1 VTTAAVFAGPPGTH
15 STELTTMTTSQPN
28 LAPGT
33 HSTVPDT
40 RAHVGPTT
48 EKGTSRYDW
57 TVAHPGIDQLR
68 RVVDTA
74 RLDVVEH
81 PIYTRLHNLDDINI
95 FCRSH
100 VFAVWDFMSL
110 LKNLQRQLTCTEVPW
125 TPRGS
130 AVSRR
135 LINDI
140 VLVEESDQLDTG
152 FTSHFELYL
161 SGMVRSGSDTAPIVT
176 FLDRLRTGIP
186 VHEASAAPVPPA
198 AAAFISTTWSFI
210 EHAPLHCQAAAFA
223 FGREDLIPEMF
234 DQVVAIE
241 DQNDELAIFRDYLS
255 RHIEV
260 DGEHHTPMA
269 MAMLA
274 DLCADDTAKWD
285 ECATTII
292 VALRA
297 RVALWD
303 GIIQEIDSAR
313 RHKESA
319 PRALH
324 DPTAP

>member
-1 VTTAAVFAGPPGTH
+1 
-15 STELTTMTTSQPN
+15 MTTPQPN

-33 HSTVPDT
+33 HSNVPDT

-110 LKNLQRQLTCTEVPW
+110 LTNLQRQLTCTEVPW

-152 FTSHFELYL
+152 FTTIS
-161 SGMVRSGSDTAPIVT
+161 SST
-176 FLDRLRTGIP
+176 
-186 VHEASAAPVPPA
+186 SAAGRTAAPAPPPRCAPPPPGPRA
-198 AAAFISTTWSFI
+198 AAAP
-210 EHAPLHCQAAAFA
+210 H
-223 FGREDLIPEMF
+223 
-234 DQVVAIE
+234 
-241 DQNDELAIFRDYLS
+241 
-255 RHIEV
+255 RH
-260 DGEHHTPMA
+260 
-269 MAMLA
+269 
-274 DLCADDTAKWD
+274 
-285 ECATTII
+285 
-292 VALRA
+292 
-297 RVALWD
+297 
-303 GIIQEIDSAR
+303 R
-313 RHKESA
+313 RRRTRGK
-319 PRALH
+319 
-324 DPTAP
+324 